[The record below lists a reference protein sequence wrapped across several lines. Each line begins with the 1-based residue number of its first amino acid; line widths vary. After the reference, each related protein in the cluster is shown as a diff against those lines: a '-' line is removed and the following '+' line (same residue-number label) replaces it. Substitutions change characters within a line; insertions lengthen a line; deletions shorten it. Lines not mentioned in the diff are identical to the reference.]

1 MSTARPPR
9 APPLISVPSTPGPE
23 LPGGYPRNS
32 VVFSTNQWDHSTA
45 KNEEPATKP
54 NGTSGLLA
62 ATKAYLPPAVAS
74 YFPLGANASNTTSS
88 SSSSDTISP
97 GSAGHTPSVALHTP
111 SSVMSDSDF
120 STRAY
125 AGSGS
130 SRALSTP
137 TQGDFP
143 PASPNPEAAGDAD
156 PATDAD
162 SNTPHSVPHSSP
174 DTTESNSPSEARSI
188 SDGSASTAPTT
199 IDPTD
204 SAPNGRRVYPGVV
217 PIPSVAPFASVLTST
232 GRTSRGRRPDGSNA
246 PDAVP
251 ASDAPT
257 AASHASPTSSNSS
270 GSASNTTTSTAPSS
284 ASPTSPNKGVQFV
297 FSPMAESSPSPK
309 GSGLGASIKRFASLR
324 SRRDKKGA
332 PPSAFADPT
341 HGHTRGGSVDSSL
354 ATSASPVSASSP
366 NSSAAMDP
374 SAAQPNDTVRHKPSR
389 RASLLRA
396 LHLRA

>member
-1 MSTARPPR
+1 MSTARLPR
-9 APPLISVPSTPGPE
+9 VPPLVSVPSTPGPE

-32 VVFSTNQWDHSTA
+32 VIFSTNQWDHSTA
-45 KNEEPATKP
+45 KNEKPATKS

-62 ATKAYLPPAVAS
+62 ATKAYLPPTVAS
-74 YFPLGANASNTTSS
+74 YFPLGADASNTTSS
-88 SSSSDTISP
+88 SSSSNDTLSPRP
-97 GSAGHTPSVALHTP
+97 GSAGHTPGVALHTP
-111 SSVMSDSDF
+111 GSVTSDSDF

-125 AGSGS
+125 AGSSS
-130 SRALSTP
+130 SRAASTP

-143 PASPNPEAAGDAD
+143 PTFPNPESNGDPD
-156 PATDAD
+156 PAVDAG
-162 SNTPHSVPHSSP
+162 SNTWHSDPHSSP
-174 DTTESNSPSEARSI
+174 DTTESNS
-188 SDGSASTAPTT
+188 ASTAATT

-204 SAPNGRRVYPGVV
+204 SAPNDRHVDPGVV

-232 GRTSRGRRPDGSNA
+232 GRTPRDRRPAESNS

-251 ASDAPT
+251 T
-257 AASHASPTSSNSS
+257 AASPASPKFSNSS
-270 GSASNTTTSTAPSS
+270 GSASNTTASTAPSS
-284 ASPTSPNKGVQFV
+284 PSSPTSPNKGVQFD
-297 FSPMAESSPSPK
+297 P
-309 GSGLGASIKRFASLR
+309 GLGASIKRFASLR